1 MSCDEGSAYV
11 RCFKQIYDPISESNQ
26 EDGNAQ
32 QDDEA
37 EIAEENSIPLDEFAN
52 HSVIRYD
59 QEITDAL
66 NSFKQIELVNKLA
79 MTQNHSDENLA
90 TLNLNLNELNHY
102 RFDGSASKSFYY
114 LEIEIG
120 SNKISRIWCASVKS
134 LSEWQLTITNR
145 LKIYSKRFQSSL
157 SRITNQLI

>member
-11 RCFKQIYDPISESNQ
+11 RCFKQIYDPISESNH

-52 HSVIRYD
+52 QYD

-66 NSFKQIELVNKLA
+66 NSFKQIELFNKLA

-90 TLNLNLNELNHY
+90 TLNLNLNESNHY
-102 RFDGSASKSFYY
+102 RFDGSSSKPFYD
-114 LEIEIG
+114 LEIEID
-120 SNKISRIWCASVKS
+120 SNKISIFYY
-134 LSEWQLTITNR
+134 N
-145 LKIYSKRFQSSL
+145 
-157 SRITNQLI
+157 